1 MSSNAIPCRRSSAR
15 CEVGGGWVAG
25 LNANA
30 RMDWVREMTASVE
43 NDANRGAIAREAAR
57 KGLEVLAQAFGISI
71 ARRDHR
77 RSWSFDDLQGKL
89 QKLEESANRLRKMW
103 GLNTEVL
110 SREPKIRYSTELISA
125 LDEFYTALD
134 ESNLVDG
141 GLIQNLPSDCVG
153 QGVRDFDEELAE
165 RLLSES
171 MDRLAIVAKDISDL
185 AAETAIDLALI
196 EAKRGQIDRAQTEN
210 WALLRELTGQAR

>member
-185 AAETAIDLALI
+185 AAETAVDLALI

>member
-1 MSSNAIPCRRSSAR
+1 
-15 CEVGGGWVAG
+15 VGGGWVAG
-25 LNANA
+25 SNANA

-43 NDANRGAIAREAAR
+43 NDTKRGAIAREAAG

-71 ARRDHR
+71 ARRDHP

-89 QKLEESANRLRKMW
+89 QKLEESANRLLRKMW

-134 ESNLVDG
+134 ESEFGRWRSN
-141 GLIQNLPSDCVG
+141 PE
-153 QGVRDFDEELAE
+153 FTE
-165 RLLSES
+165 RLC
-171 MDRLAIVAKDISDL
+171 R
-185 AAETAIDLALI
+185 TRR
-196 EAKRGQIDRAQTEN
+196 KRF
-210 WALLRELTGQAR
+210 

>member
-1 MSSNAIPCRRSSAR
+1 
-15 CEVGGGWVAG
+15 
-25 LNANA
+25 
-30 RMDWVREMTASVE
+30 
-43 NDANRGAIAREAAR
+43 AIAREAAR

-185 AAETAIDLALI
+185 AAETAVDLALI